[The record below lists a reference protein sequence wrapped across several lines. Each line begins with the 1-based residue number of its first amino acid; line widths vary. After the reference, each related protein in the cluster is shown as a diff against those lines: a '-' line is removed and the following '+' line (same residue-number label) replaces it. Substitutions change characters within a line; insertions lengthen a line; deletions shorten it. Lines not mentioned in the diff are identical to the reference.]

1 MWVGGPAGSRLV
13 GALLAVA
20 GVALLVIGLITLR
33 GHSPD
38 DKHPPGAAPGPSSS
52 APHSTTASATPTAS
66 SPATPSTPATSG
78 GPTTAGPTTAS
89 PPPHTTPAPPP
100 AARAPLTVLN
110 NSKVHGLAE
119 RVADEARGKG
129 WPVSL
134 VGNFAGR
141 LPVTTI
147 YFTPGDSG
155 GEKAARQFAS
165 EFPAVDRVLPR
176 YDGLPPTP
184 AGIVLVVTRDWLPDP
199 LTRPGQFN

>member
-1 MWVGGPAGSRLV
+1 MPSGDRGRIAVGSPGSRLV
-13 GALLAVA
+13 GAVLAVI
-20 GVALLVIGLITLR
+20 GVALLIVGLFTLR

-38 DKHPPGAAPGPSSS
+38 DDKPGAAPGQTSPPAPSGSGTPAPSTIPSTAVPPSSG
-52 APHSTTASATPTAS
+52 STTTG
-66 SPATPSTPATSG
+66 PATPPASGTPPKTTSR
-78 GPTTAGPTTAS
+78 
-89 PPPHTTPAPPP
+89 TTPA

-129 WPVSL
+129 WPVAL

-141 LPVTTI
+141 LPLTTV
-147 YFTPGDSG
+147 YFTPGDSA
-155 GEKAARQFAS
+155 GERAAHEFAA

-184 AGIVLVVTRDWLPDP
+184 AGIVLVVTRDWPPDP
-199 LTRPGQFN
+199 